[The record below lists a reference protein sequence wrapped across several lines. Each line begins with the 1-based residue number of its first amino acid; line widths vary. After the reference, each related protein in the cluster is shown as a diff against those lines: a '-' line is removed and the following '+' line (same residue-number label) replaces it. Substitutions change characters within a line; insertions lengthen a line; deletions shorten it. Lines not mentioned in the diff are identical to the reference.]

1 MGQTEWQMD
10 NKIKLLDI
18 NFIPIGWHCAATR
31 KVNNNSSSTTTTQHG
46 CKCVYTH
53 NTLAVWTPLSV
64 ANNDGVVSNAN
75 PQHTANGVD
84 NRQAGRLASCP
95 DGCCAAV
102 LGQRL
107 VWSVGLSSRLPLVI
121 VNGREL
127 SIIS

>member
-84 NRQAGRLASCP
+84 NRQAG
-95 DGCCAAV
+95 
-102 LGQRL
+102 Q
-107 VWSVGLSSRLPLVI
+107 LS
-121 VNGREL
+121 
-127 SIIS
+127 